1 MNIPRWRYC
10 PCALALAAVL
20 FPQAGWSESY
30 FNPGFLSDDT
40 AGVADLSRFEQG
52 HQQAPGIYRVD
63 IWRNDE
69 FIGTQDVR
77 FETDEKSTAPL
88 AGGLSPCITR
98 AMLDR
103 LGVNISA
110 FPELAQAA
118 DDTCISLATAIP
130 GSEIGFNFASLRL
143 NISLPQVAM
152 HNSAR
157 GYIPPEQ
164 WDEGIPAI
172 LLNYSFSGNKGN
184 DDDNSYYLNL
194 QTGLNYGAWRLRNT
208 GAWRATQSNG
218 NSHREWQNISTSAE
232 RTVIPLKSELVLG
245 DSNSGNDVFD
255 SMGFRGLRLFSSDSM
270 YPDSMQGY
278 APTVRGIARTPAKVV
293 IRQNGYV
300 IYQSYVQPG
309 AFAISDLNP
318 TSSSGDLDVTVEEKD
333 GNPQRYTV
341 PYSTVPLLQRE
352 GRVKYD
358 LVAGDYR
365 SGNRDQETPFFTQ
378 GTLITGLAN
387 GYTLYGG
394 TQLASRY
401 TALAIGAGKN
411 LGDWGAMS
419 VDLTHARSQ
428 LADDSRHEGQS
439 LRFLYAKSLND
450 FGTNFQLLG
459 YRYSTKGFYT
469 LDDVAWKSMEGY
481 QYSDTKDD
489 NGVADVQSYH
499 NLAWNKKGRFQ
510 LNISQS
516 LGDYG
521 SVYVSE
527 IGRAHV

>member
-98 AMLDR
+98 PMLDR
-103 LGVNISA
+103 FGVNISA

-278 APTVRGIARTPAKVV
+278 APTVRGIARTACKS
-293 IRQNGYV
+293 RDT
-300 IYQSYVQPG
+300 SKRLR
-309 AFAISDLNP
+309 DL
-318 TSSSGDLDVTVEEKD
+318 SKLRAAGCVCH
-333 GNPQRYTV
+333 QR
-341 PYSTVPLLQRE
+341 S
-352 GRVKYD
+352 
-358 LVAGDYR
+358 
-365 SGNRDQETPFFTQ
+365 
-378 GTLITGLAN
+378 
-387 GYTLYGG
+387 
-394 TQLASRY
+394 
-401 TALAIGAGKN
+401 
-411 LGDWGAMS
+411 
-419 VDLTHARSQ
+419 
-428 LADDSRHEGQS
+428 
-439 LRFLYAKSLND
+439 
-450 FGTNFQLLG
+450 
-459 YRYSTKGFYT
+459 
-469 LDDVAWKSMEGY
+469 
-481 QYSDTKDD
+481 
-489 NGVADVQSYH
+489 
-499 NLAWNKKGRFQ
+499 
-510 LNISQS
+510 
-516 LGDYG
+516 
-521 SVYVSE
+521 
-527 IGRAHV
+527 